1 MTIAHSL
8 TTSTSLST
16 RVARV
21 EQHGGGG
28 GGGGGD
34 EGGGASR
41 AADGSYRPRPQPQRH
56 AQAGGCWAGA
66 SGYASGSRF
75 GTSVFAIGTLT
86 TCLWSGGWQRAAR
99 AASCEAAG
107 SGRRASS
114 LGRLRQPAPPNLPGC
129 PGLQGRDRTAAVRVP
144 AAQLQPR
151 VLALFGPPEARRP
164 VRRSESDM

>member
-86 TCLWSGGWQRAAR
+86 
-99 AASCEAAG
+99 SCEAAAG
-107 SGRRASS
+107 RRRASS

-151 VLALFGPPEARRP
+151 VLALFGPPEARRS
-164 VRRSESDM
+164 VRRSESDL

>member
-1 MTIAHSL
+1 MTIAHSP

-21 EQHGGGG
+21 EQHGR

-34 EGGGASR
+34 GEGGGASR

-66 SGYASGSRF
+66 SGYARRMSQF

-86 TCLWSGGWQRAAR
+86 ACGRGVAR
-99 AASCEAAG
+99 AAPARRRRRRLRCARRRR
-107 SGRRASS
+107 RRALCS
-114 LGRLRQPAPPNLPGC
+114 QPH
-129 PGLQGRDRTAAVRVP
+129 T
-144 AAQLQPR
+144 
-151 VLALFGPPEARRP
+151 
-164 VRRSESDM
+164 VRRSGLRVLSPGGRSQAAASQPASVCACTCVGPTALVVYTGSFVHTSY

>member
-1 MTIAHSL
+1 MTIGHSP

-28 GGGGGD
+28 GGGGG

-75 GTSVFAIGTLT
+75 GTSVFAIGTSSSACDLRMRLPDPPPRRLFFHSIGYT
-86 TCLWSGGWQRAAR
+86 SG
-99 AASCEAAG
+99 CHDLY
-107 SGRRASS
+107 S
-114 LGRLRQPAPPNLPGC
+114 LS
-129 PGLQGRDRTAAVRVP
+129 
-144 AAQLQPR
+144 
-151 VLALFGPPEARRP
+151 FE
-164 VRRSESDM
+164 

>member
-1 MTIAHSL
+1 MGHTGEHERGGRAGERVAASGGKQRVQMTIAHSP

-86 TCLWSGGWQRAAR
+86 TCLWSGG
-99 AASCEAAG
+99 
-107 SGRRASS
+107 SGRR
-114 LGRLRQPAPPNLPGC
+114 GPVVRQR
-129 PGLQGRDRTAAVRVP
+129 QAAGGPVP
-144 AAQLQPR
+144 
-151 VLALFGPPEARRP
+151 LAG
-164 VRRSESDM
+164 